1 MNKRAIYL
9 QLNNIL
15 QNRRKDAEAKAA
27 SAYALARENKEF
39 AAADDRLR
47 QLTFEL
53 AKAKAFGRD
62 YSALQE
68 QYDKAKSAYDA
79 MLSSLKLDFTPRY
92 SCDICNDSGMA
103 DNKPCACSV
112 RIYNELVRKACH
124 LTGVPKFTFDDDKS
138 LSLRCAQSDNLN
150 KLYAAM
156 RKYCD
161 KFPTSDTKVISLIGP
176 TGTDKSCV
184 AAAVAN
190 RLIARGFFVTYTTAF
205 EFNNL
210 MLKYHTAPVENK
222 ADIID
227 GILDADALFIDD
239 LGSETIFNKVTVEML
254 FSVLDTRILKGKAT
268 FITSNLNTE
277 MLLDRYGERTYSR
290 LTNKSYSKVFTINGD
305 DIRYIKAD

>member
-27 SAYALARENKEF
+27 SAYAHARENKEF

-124 LTGVPKFTFDDDKS
+124 LTGVPNSPSMTTS
-138 LSLRCAQSDNLN
+138 LCLCAARNRTIS
-150 KLYAAM
+150 
-156 RKYCD
+156 
-161 KFPTSDTKVISLIGP
+161 TSCMQPCAS
-176 TGTDKSCV
+176 
-184 AAAVAN
+184 
-190 RLIARGFFVTYTTAF
+190 TAI
-205 EFNNL
+205 NSP
-210 MLKYHTAPVENK
+210 H
-222 ADIID
+222 
-227 GILDADALFIDD
+227 
-239 LGSETIFNKVTVEML
+239 
-254 FSVLDTRILKGKAT
+254 RIP
-268 FITSNLNTE
+268 
-277 MLLDRYGERTYSR
+277 
-290 LTNKSYSKVFTINGD
+290 KSYP
-305 DIRYIKAD
+305 